1 MVKVDIISGFLGA
14 GKTTLIKKLFESK
27 KFQSEKV
34 VIIENEFGEIG
45 IDGSFL
51 KESGVQIKEI
61 NAGCICCSLVG
72 DFESSIKEL
81 IEKFNPDRIIIE
93 PSGVGKLSDII
104 VAVQK
109 VQDVDLK
116 INILATVVDA
126 GKAKVYL
133 KNFGEFFDNQI
144 QAADTVVVGKVDK
157 VSEEKLI
164 ESVNVIKGVN
174 QKANVITTAIADL
187 NGDKIVEFLEE
198 KASLREEL
206 IKEVEK
212 EHHHEEGEECDD
224 PECSCHH
231 HHDDDDEDEDE
242 HEHHCCHHHHDDD
255 DDEDEDEHEH
265 HCCHH
270 HHDDDDEDEDEHE
283 HHCCHNH
290 HDDDDEEDEHEHEHH
305 HHHEEA
311 VADENGEVHHHI
323 HRHHHHHHHDHDGHD
338 ADEVFQSWGL
348 ETPRSFTKDEL
359 EGYLKTLCD
368 DNSGLGIILRSK
380 GIVKA
385 ADADKWYYFDLVA
398 GDYDIR
404 LGEPDYTGRIVVIG
418 SGIDDHKLDELFS
431 KKGN

>member
-1 MVKVDIISGFLGA
+1 MV
-14 GKTTLIKKLFESK
+14 
-27 KFQSEKV
+27 
-34 VIIENEFGEIG
+34 
-45 IDGSFL
+45 
-51 KESGVQIKEI
+51 
-61 NAGCICCSLVG
+61 
-72 DFESSIKEL
+72 
-81 IEKFNPDRIIIE
+81 EKFSPDRIIIE

-157 VSEEKLI
+157 VSEEKLV

-231 HHDDDDEDEDE
+231 HHDDDEEDE
-242 HEHHCCHHHHDDD
+242 HEHHCCHHHH
-255 DDEDEDEHEH
+255 E
-265 HCCHH
+265 
-270 HHDDDDEDEDEHE
+270 
-283 HHCCHNH
+283 
-290 HDDDDEEDEHEHEHH
+290 
-305 HHHEEA
+305 
-311 VADENGEVHHHI
+311 I
-323 HRHHHHHHHDHDGHD
+323 
-338 ADEVFQSWGL
+338 
-348 ETPRSFTKDEL
+348 
-359 EGYLKTLCD
+359 
-368 DNSGLGIILRSK
+368 
-380 GIVKA
+380 
-385 ADADKWYYFDLVA
+385 
-398 GDYDIR
+398 
-404 LGEPDYTGRIVVIG
+404 GRASCRERV
-418 SGIDDHKLDELFS
+418 
-431 KKGN
+431 